1 MLRLFHVRGVPVM
14 FHWSALLLV
23 AFSLRSSSS
32 RLASLFALAVM
43 VLVHELG
50 HALLAQRYRLKV
62 REIRIYPFGGECEI
76 EATRSERQLVVIA
89 WGGVLAQLVLF
100 ALASLVLALH
110 LPLQREL
117 HAMLLVWTTTNLVI
131 AAFNLLPIPPL
142 DGHRAWR
149 LKHLLPKRTP
159 KRARRFEGKVVGS
172 LVDDALERARA
183 DAEAQRRGTRGKP
196 GDHN

>member
-1 MLRLFHVRGVPVM
+1 MLRLFHVRGVPVVI
-14 FHWSALLLV
+14 HWSALLLV

-32 RLASLFALAVM
+32 QLASLFALGVM

-62 REIRIYPFGGECEI
+62 REIRIYAFGGECEL

-89 WGGVLAQLVLF
+89 WGGVLAQLALF

-142 DGHRAWR
+142 D
-149 LKHLLPKRTP
+149 
-159 KRARRFEGKVVGS
+159 
-172 LVDDALERARA
+172 
-183 DAEAQRRGTRGKP
+183 
-196 GDHN
+196 